1 MTTYE
6 QILWEGKLELQ
17 NVVIIN
23 AYRKDLEI
31 ALIAE
36 LTGLTTEE
44 VLKRIRELGLEE
56 KMRGYLKS

>member
-6 QILWEGKLELQ
+6 QILWEGKLEHQ
-17 NVVIIN
+17 SMVIIN

>member
-6 QILWEGKLELQ
+6 QILWEGKLEHQSMVLT
-17 NVVIIN
+17 N
-23 AYRKDLEI
+23 AYRKGLEI

>member
-44 VLKRIRELGLEE
+44 VLKRIRELGLEN
-56 KMRGYLKS
+56 KTH